1 MTINRWMWVIFGLF
15 LLISS
20 AAAID
25 LSPSTISSSN
35 PGWLIANDGNDQSTI
50 TVHALAAGAPPTPVT
65 GATVTLS
72 LDPASQDLGTISPA
86 TPASLIT
93 GADGKATAVFSTSKK
108 SGTATIIATISFN
121 DGTTTPVQVSTI
133 QRIDHD
139 TTQGATFENPS
150 ELPVGSITSVYATL
164 VDRWGNR
171 IDNKNIAETIRLTM
185 EDDDG
190 AGLQDGMNYVT
201 QKSYSTD
208 AEGNISA
215 VIRISTAVRSNYIQ
229 MDPIGNIVVP
239 PSAYIQGVAE
249 SEPYYIEQTP
259 ASPGSSLPADGDPA
273 HAVEIYYT
281 ITDKYNNPITGA
293 SVHCSST
300 DGMSATAPTN
310 TWGRLGISFG
320 PKQTI
325 GIYTLKAVPLGN
337 TSAVC
342 LGINEGTV
350 GYCSQDIEYYSTE
363 PVDLTFTGNPQTMT
377 SLDVNPLTRSILQ
390 ARVMDIKGN
399 PVIGEN
405 VTFSLATPTYP
416 GPYNVTAP
424 PSLSPLYDKVG
435 DNGYA
440 TTQFSPGSFAIYTDP
455 GYNQAATGE
464 VVATATWTNKAGT
477 ITKTRDVTLVW
488 KNYPYISTSSLGGC
502 GNSQVGDK
510 IDITI
515 LLVGDGAAIKPKP
528 IDVLL
533 LLDNSGS
540 MGKST
545 ETGSGLSQSKTAA
558 VNFIDKMVQGKDR
571 VGVIF
576 YDKNTYPDFSV
587 YVPLTYDLSSAKNS
601 ISSYTRTNVYGYHT
615 RTRYALYEG
624 ITLMKSWT
632 TDREA
637 VRAII
642 HMTDGS
648 WSMEGDPLARGNGF
662 NMAFGSSET
671 DRTGLHSIWA
681 GNVVGVIDK
690 FRYFDDLGG
699 GTAVTGT
706 ISGVPNGQQ
715 CSNGK
720 YPDEATCDG
729 WSVQPEQG
737 EKIQNLTT
745 KALTYYTNAQT
756 SNQNMSV
763 YAASSKIR
771 VYSIGFGTPATGE
784 IPKVLTIISNSSGAY
799 YQLASDSSALNALYT
814 KIAGDLQETAGGN
827 TQVSLKFDA
836 VKINDV
842 ISGNISSYME
852 YVPDVHSPYLPT
864 DSTFY
869 NKTHLS
875 PSGTMTYLEDYPK
888 SYSDKDL
895 WDSKTMTFNPGE
907 MKLNDTWSATFR
919 LNLTQAGKIDLFGPD
934 NSIITFTDASTGA
947 TQTGFIPA
955 MQCRVQAIIVNT
967 GFGSKTLRV
976 DNLSFVEGVSPDPNV
991 WTIKWNTTYDGN
1003 KTVQEAIL
1011 YRVTGETQWKTVPGG
1026 LVFIS
1031 TKVFEET
1038 KEHTISTSDTTLWPT
1053 GKCFDIQIV
1062 AGAEDANAAMTN
1074 QITKCKALP
1083 GGTIFIKLE

>member
-1 MTINRWMWVIFGLF
+1 MERRILVILGLV

-35 PGWLIANDGNDQSTI
+35 SGWLIANDGNDQSTI
-50 TVHALAAGAPPTPVT
+50 TVYALAAGTPATPVT
-65 GATVTLS
+65 GAKVIFS
-72 LDPASQDLGTISPA
+72 LDPVSQDLGTISPVS
-86 TPASLIT
+86 PAFVLT
-93 GADGKATAVFSTSKK
+93 GSDGKATAVFSTGKK
-108 SGTATIIATISFN
+108 TGNATIIATISY
-121 DGTTTPVQVSTI
+121 DTPTLPVQVVTY

-139 TTQGATFENPS
+139 TPQGVTFENQA
-150 ELPVGSITSVYATL
+150 ELPVGSITHVNVTL

-171 IDNKNIAETIRLTM
+171 IDNKNSAEQIRLTM
-185 EDDDG
+185 ADESG
-190 AGLQDGMNYVT
+190 VGFQDGLNYVT
-201 QKSYSTD
+201 QKLYSTD
-208 AEGNISA
+208 VEGNISA
-215 VIRISTAVRSNYIQ
+215 VLRISTTVKSNYIQ

-239 PSAYIQGVAE
+239 PATYIQGVAE
-249 SEPYYIEQTP
+249 SEPYYIAQTP
-259 ASPGSSLPADGDPA
+259 ASPGSTLPADGLPEN
-273 HAVEIYYT
+273 AVEIYYT
-281 ITDKYNNPITGA
+281 MTDKYNNPITGA
-293 SVHCSST
+293 SVYCSST
-300 DGMSATAPTN
+300 DGMSVTAPTN
-310 TWGRLGISFG
+310 TWGRLQISFG
-320 PKQTI
+320 PKEKI
-325 GIYTLKAVPLGN
+325 GVYTLKAVPLGN

-342 LGINEGTV
+342 TGINAGSI
-350 GYCSQDIEYYSTE
+350 GYCSQDVEYYNTD
-363 PVDLTFTGNPQTMT
+363 PVDLTFTGNPQSMT
-377 SLDVNPLTRSILQ
+377 SLDVNPSTRSVLQ
-390 ARVMDIKGN
+390 ARVIDIKGN
-399 PVIGEN
+399 PVSDEL
-405 VTFSLATPTYP
+405 VTFSLADSIYP
-416 GPYNVTAP
+416 GGPFIVTTS
-424 PSLSPLYDKVG
+424 PSLSTLLPVPVDG
-435 DNGYA
+435 TSGYA
-440 TTQFSPGSFAIYTDP
+440 TVDFSPGAFAVYGDA
-455 GYNQAATGE
+455 GYNPAATGQ
-464 VVATATWTNKAGT
+464 VVATAMWTNKSGVP
-477 ITKTRDVTLVW
+477 ITRDVTLVW
-488 KNYPYISTSSLGGC
+488 KNYPYISTSSLGDC

-510 IDITI
+510 INITI

-540 MGKST
+540 MGLST
-545 ETGSGLSQSKTAA
+545 DTGSRLSRSKTAA

-576 YDKNTYPDFSV
+576 YDKNTYPSFSV

-601 ISSYTRTNVYGYHT
+601 ISSYTRINANGYHT

-632 TDREA
+632 TDRDS

-662 NMAFGSSET
+662 NLAFESSET

-706 ISGVPNGQQ
+706 LSGVPNGQR

-720 YPDEATCDG
+720 YHDEATCNG
-729 WSVQPEQG
+729 WSVQPEPY
-737 EKIQNLTT
+737 ETTQNLTT
-745 KALTYYTNAQT
+745 KTLTYYTNAQT

-771 VYSIGFGTPATGE
+771 VYSIGFETPTTGE
-784 IPKVLTIISNSSGAY
+784 IPKVLSIISNSTGAY
-799 YQLASDSSALNALYT
+799 YQLASDSVALNDLYT

-827 TQVSLKFDA
+827 TQVSLKYDT
-836 VKINDV
+836 VKIDDLPGD
-842 ISGNISSYME
+842 ITSYME
-852 YVPDVHSPYLPT
+852 YVKDVHSPALPT
-864 DSTFY
+864 DSTYY
-869 NKTHLS
+869 NKTHKT
-875 PSGTMTYLEDYPK
+875 PTGTMTFLEDYPK
-888 SYSDKDL
+888 SHDDGSL
-895 WDSKTMTFNPGE
+895 WLSKTMTFSPGE

-919 LNLTQAGKIDLFGPD
+919 LNLTHAGKIDLFGPG
-934 NSIITFTDASTGA
+934 SSTISFTDAATGV

-955 MQCRVQAIIVNT
+955 MQCRVRESIVNT
-967 GFGSKTLRV
+967 GFGSKTLLV
-976 DNLSFVEGVSPDPNV
+976 DHLSFVEEAKPVLNA
-991 WTIKWNTTYDGN
+991 WTIQWNTTYDGD

-1011 YRVTGETQWKTVPGG
+1011 YRVTGETQWKTIPGG

-1038 KEHTISTSDTTLWPT
+1038 KQHTISTSDTTLWPP

-1062 AGAEDANAAMTN
+1062 AGAEDANAAMTSP
-1074 QITKCKALP
+1074 ITKCKALP